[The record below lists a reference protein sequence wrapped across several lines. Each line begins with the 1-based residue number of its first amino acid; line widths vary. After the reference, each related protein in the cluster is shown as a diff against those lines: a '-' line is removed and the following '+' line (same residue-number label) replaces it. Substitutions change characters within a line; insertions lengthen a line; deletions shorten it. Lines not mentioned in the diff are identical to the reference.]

1 MRDQHERAG
10 EINQAFFQDF
20 ERRNVEV
27 VGGLVEQKNVGGL
40 EHELRDQDA
49 RAFASGKPPD
59 RLAELLA
66 GKKESRRPSGHVNY
80 AISIHNRIAVRCE
93 SAAQSYVG
101 IERAGLVEVDD
112 AQPVGA
118 AHLAPGWSEVSL
130 SQAEQSRLG
139 AA

>member
-1 MRDQHERAG
+1 MRDQCERAG
-10 EINQAFFQDF
+10 KIDQAFFADV
-20 ERRNVEV
+20 ERRQGEV
-27 VGGLVEQKNVGGL
+27 VGGVGEQKNVGGL
-40 EHELRDQDA
+40 EDELRDQDA

-101 IERAGLVEVDD
+101 IESAGLVEGDD

-118 AHLAPGWSEVSL
+118 ANLAPGSGEVSP
-130 SQAEQSRLG
+130 
-139 AA
+139 